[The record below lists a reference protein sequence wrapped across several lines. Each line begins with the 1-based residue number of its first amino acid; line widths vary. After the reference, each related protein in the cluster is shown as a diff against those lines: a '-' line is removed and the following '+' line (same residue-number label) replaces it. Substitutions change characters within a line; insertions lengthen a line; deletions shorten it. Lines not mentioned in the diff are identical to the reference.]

1 MDLINSDPQQLVRFT
16 WTVRDNEYVYM
27 DTWEMTQEEWD
38 ARQAEMKPTA
48 NHMLQL
54 LTYMKLKNA
63 KEGFFL
69 YENKNTQEL
78 IVIPISMNE
87 KNKEIIEDLFVW
99 MCEVWDNFKD
109 GDLPMRPEGA
119 SKSKMPCTYCPIKK
133 ECYAGLIG
141 TVQIESYKVPKL

>member
-1 MDLINSDPQQLVRFT
+1 MEY
-16 WTVRDNEYVYM
+16 DNEMVIGEIK
-27 DTWEMTQEEWD
+27 TAKQEVWD
-38 ARQAEMKPTA
+38 ARQAEMKPTP

-109 GDLPMRPEGA
+109 GDLPMRPQGA
-119 SKSKMPCTYCPIKK
+119 SEI
-133 ECYAGLIG
+133 
-141 TVQIESYKVPKL
+141 